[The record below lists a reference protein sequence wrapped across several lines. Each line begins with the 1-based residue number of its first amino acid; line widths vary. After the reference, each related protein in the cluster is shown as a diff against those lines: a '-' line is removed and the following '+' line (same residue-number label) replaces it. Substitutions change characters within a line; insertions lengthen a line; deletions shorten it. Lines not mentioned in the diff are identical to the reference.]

1 MNEIMKPK
9 SDKVKAI
16 TPNETGGLDYI
27 LVNGTKLGKIPEDLE
42 FLPEGIINKGVTGI
56 GATTMELNCC
66 RNSIVIQPL
75 KVTVELKAQ
84 GNYNHKVFAY
94 SNKKSKRLNRELVD
108 YLNDKQVQYKKII
121 LVIDRLVDLVEALGE
136 RVKDF
141 FLLFDEI
148 DYMQGSSTYRKKME
162 IGLDLGKAINKYAL
176 VSATHIGFTDPDFKK
191 LKTYNFKY
199 ENQEFNEVQLFYLTD
214 DVLKKSIKEKATQ
227 NQLFSC
233 IVHMIKESD
242 SKILVAINN
251 VKLIKEIADE
261 LVKKEIIEKQN
272 ITLLISDNNL
282 KNKLLIE
289 KHSGLSIIEEKLPT
303 RLNFITSA
311 YFNGYDLKEEDLC
324 LIIYSSPNFKTNVIT
339 SNEIKQIYGRNRL
352 VAGTTKFFVFTH
364 DIKEEELDDAE
375 LLSNTEDEWISR
387 GESSVEMQNCI
398 DKHLHKLSVAS
409 KKNNYFTKFF
419 KEQTESMT
427 FNLSRTK
434 SVFNEGNFLQVLFN
448 RRFKQEK
455 ENVISYLQIDHLRYY
470 YNYLSEMYVMSN
482 WAFPSEEKADE
493 KQETFYDTVK
503 FGLIESLYK
512 SGFIEAANKVTWQ
525 KVLFKP
531 EKLTHKIEIQEVIE
545 QLELLKNPENYKNA
559 TWFQKQIVD
568 ILEIGKKVYTIKSI
582 KETLRELNTKD
593 QVGLLFEYLKDGD
606 FKKSNRYILL
616 KNTLK
621 VNQPYTIDELIVLAT
636 NVEFPNGTNTKIS
649 KKGALQLIR
658 LVFNVERKHKEGS
671 RTGEKLYYLTLH
683 KPFQLLSKTKKK
695 KLTE

>member
-1 MNEIMKPK
+1 MRNSIQVK
-9 SDKVKAI
+9 SAKVKSI
-16 TPNETGGLDYI
+16 NLNDSGGYDYV
-27 LVNGTKLGKIPEDLE
+27 LVNGTKLGQIPEDLE

-84 GNYNHKVFAY
+84 GIYNHKVFAY
-94 SNKKSKRLNRELVD
+94 SNNKSQSLNRELFD
-108 YLNDKQVQYKKII
+108 YLNDKKVEYKKII
-121 LVIDRLVDLVEALGE
+121 LVIDRLVDLVDALGE

-199 ENQEFNEVQLFYLTD
+199 ENQVFKEVQLFYLTD
-214 DVLKKSIKEKATQ
+214 VVLKKNTKEKATQ

-233 IVHMIKESD
+233 IGHMLKESD
-242 SKILVAINN
+242 SKLLVAINN

-261 LVKKEIIEKQN
+261 LVKKEIIAKQA

-289 KHSGLSIIEEKLPT
+289 KYSGLSINDEKLPT

-311 YFNGYDLKEEDLC
+311 YFNGYDLREEDLC

-339 SNEIKQIYGRNRL
+339 SNEIKQIYGRNRQDD
-352 VAGTTKFFVFTH
+352 GTTKFFVFTH

-375 LLSNTEDEWISR
+375 LLSNTEEDWISR

-398 DKHLHKLSVAS
+398 DKHLDKLLTTN

-419 KEQTESMT
+419 KEQTDSLA
-427 FNLSRTK
+427 FNLSRSK
-434 SVFNEGNFLQVLFN
+434 SIFNQENYLQVLFD
-448 RRFKQEK
+448 RQFKQEK

-470 YNYLSEMYVMSN
+470 YNYLNEMYVISIIDIP
-482 WAFPSEEKADE
+482 FEENGE
-493 KQETFYDTVK
+493 RKQKILYDSVK
-503 FGLIESLYK
+503 YGLIDSLYK
-512 SGFIEAANKVTWQ
+512 SGFIETENKVYWQ
-525 KVLFKP
+525 KLLFIP
-531 EKLTHKIEIQEVIE
+531 EKKTHKIEIQEVME
-545 QLELLKNPENYKNA
+545 QIELLKKPENYKNA
-559 TWFQKQIVD
+559 TSFQRQIVN
-568 ILEIGKKVYTIKSI
+568 IIEKGKKVYTIKSI
-582 KETLRELNTKD
+582 KETLRELNSKD
-593 QVGLLFEYLKDGD
+593 QVGLLFEYVKDGD
-606 FKKSNRYILL
+606 FKKGNRYILL
-616 KNTLK
+616 KNTVK
-621 VNQPYTIDELIVLAT
+621 VNHPYTTDELIELAT
-636 NVEFPNGTNTKIS
+636 NVEYPNGTKTMIS

-658 LVFNVERKHKEGS
+658 LVFKIDRKHKQGS
-671 RTGEKLYYLTLH
+671 KKGEKLNYMTLH
-683 KPFQLLSKTKKK
+683 KPFELLSRTKKK
-695 KLTE
+695 KE